1 MKIDIEGA
9 ELAVFRS
16 SSTLLETVLEV
27 KTEVSFV
34 DFRYEQPVAFEV
46 DQFMSE
52 KGFILMDLVQP
63 SYWRRQGYIIP
74 PYTANE
80 LPPYSKGQIMHGDYL
95 YFRDPE
101 TLDGEPKAYI
111 KLALI
116 SMAFGYFDYAL
127 MVLEKKGARK
137 YLAAKY
143 DETVLD
149 IIEPASKA
157 YGRKIFWAMKLGL
170 GGVVSI
176 TMLVKVI

>member
-16 SSTLLETVLEV
+16 SSTLLDTVLAV

-34 DFRYEQPVAFEV
+34 DFRHEQTVAFEV

-63 SYWRRQGYIIP
+63 SYWRWQGYIIH

-95 YFRDPE
+95 YFRGPE
-101 TLDGEPKAYI
+101 TLDGNPKAYI

-116 SMAFGYFDYAL
+116 SMAF
-127 MVLEKKGARK
+127 R
-137 YLAAKY
+137 
-143 DETVLD
+143 
-149 IIEPASKA
+149 
-157 YGRKIFWAMKLGL
+157 
-170 GGVVSI
+170 
-176 TMLVKVI
+176 